1 MRNRFMIEGVSVSP
15 DHFINGKRVS
25 SPSTFETRCP
35 FDWANKLADIYRR
48 PMVVTSIDRP
58 DLVKVRDLITNKESK
73 GANFYL

>member
-35 FDWANKLADIYRR
+35 FDWANKLALRW
-48 PMVVTSIDRP
+48 
-58 DLVKVRDLITNKESK
+58 L
-73 GANFYL
+73 